1 MTETADVV
9 IVGGGVV
16 GSSIAYHLRC
26 DGLAGRVVV
35 AERDPTYARASS
47 SLAMGGIRQ
56 QFSTP
61 ANVRMARYSVAFYL
75 GFDERM
81 RAGADSPGAWFR
93 QRGYLFLADA
103 GNAAQ
108 LADRF
113 ARQRTLG
120 VSVERWD
127 VARVKAALPDLVVD
141 DVLFA
146 IFGPSD
152 GYANPKRVLAGFRA
166 AAERHGAEFVTGEAT
181 AIERSGGRVSAVSLG
196 DGGRTRRIETPV
208 VVNAAGAWAASV
220 ARLVDVALPVR
231 PVPQQLFRCR
241 LPARWPYRF
250 PMVVNPDGL
259 HWRHD
264 DPVGAGDA
272 DRIVVGRAE
281 AGAAESESLAADPAR
296 WTSELHPLLA
306 RRLPALAAAELE
318 ATWAGLY
325 EMTPDHNAIIGEH
338 PDVPGFYLANGFS
351 GHGLMMAPATG
362 KAVSDLIRH
371 GRSDT
376 VDVSAFRVDR
386 FEKGK
391 LFHDDSML

>member
-1 MTETADVV
+1 METADVV
-9 IVGGGVV
+9 VIGGGVV

-56 QFSTP
+56 QFMTP

-81 RAGADSPGAWFR
+81 SAGGESPGAWFR
-93 QRGYLFLADA
+93 QRGYLFLATA

-108 LADRF
+108 LEQRF
-113 ARQRTLG
+113 ARQRALG

-127 VARVKAALPDLVVD
+127 LARVRAALPDLVLD
-141 DVLFA
+141 DVQFA

-166 AAERHGAEFVTGEAT
+166 GAARHGVEFITGEAI
-181 AIERSGGRVSAVSLG
+181 AIERAGGRISAVSLG
-196 DGGRTRRIETPV
+196 DGDRTRRIETPV
-208 VVNAAGAWAASV
+208 VVNAAGAWAATV
-220 ARLVDVALPVR
+220 ARLVDVELPVR

-250 PMVVNPDGL
+250 PMVVDPDGL

-264 DPVGAGDA
+264 DPVASGDP

-281 AGAAESESLAADPAR
+281 PDAAESESLEADPAR
-296 WTSELHPLLA
+296 WAREFAPLLA
-306 RRLPALAAAELE
+306 KRLPALATVELE
-318 ATWAGLY
+318 ATWCGLY
-325 EMTPDHNAIIGEH
+325 EMTPDHNAVIGEH
-338 PDVPGFYLANGFS
+338 PAVPGFYVANGFS

-362 KAVSDLIRH
+362 KAVSELIRL
-371 GRSDT
+371 GRSET
-376 VDVSAFRVDR
+376 VDVSPFRADR
-386 FEKGK
+386 FERGE
-391 LFHDDSML
+391 LFHDDAML

>member
-1 MTETADVV
+1 MTEHADVV

-47 SLAMGGIRQ
+47 NLAMGGIRQ
-56 QFSTP
+56 QFTTP

-81 RAGADSPGAWFR
+81 RLGEESPAWFR
-93 QRGYLFLADA
+93 QRGYLFLATAD
-103 GNAAQ
+103 NAAQ
-108 LADRF
+108 LERRF
-113 ARQRTLG
+113 ARQRELG
-120 VSVERWD
+120 VSAERWD
-127 VARVKAALPDLVVD
+127 VARVQAALPDLVVD

-152 GYANPKRVLAGFRA
+152 GYANPKRVLALFRA
-166 AAERHGAEFVTGEAT
+166 GADRHGAEFVTGEAT
-181 AIERSGGRVSAVSLG
+181 AIERSGGRVSAITLG
-196 DGGRTRRIETPV
+196 GGGTSRRIETPV
-208 VVNAAGAWAASV
+208 VVNAAGAWAAEV
-220 ARLVDVALPVR
+220 ARLVDVELPVR

-241 LPARWPYRF
+241 LPHRWPYRF
-250 PMVVNPDGL
+250 PMVIDHDGM

-264 DPVGAGDA
+264 DPVAPGDP
-272 DRIVVGRAE
+272 DRIVVGRADPG
-281 AGAAESESLAADPAR
+281 AGESDSLDADPAR
-296 WTSELHPLLA
+296 WMREVQPILA
-306 RRLPALAAAELE
+306 RRMPALATAQLE

-325 EMTPDHNAIIGEH
+325 EMTPDHNAVIGEH
-338 PDVPGFYLANGFS
+338 PAVPGFYLANGFS

-362 KAVSDLIRH
+362 KAVADLIRL

-376 VDVSAFRVDR
+376 VDVSPFRVDR
-386 FEKGK
+386 FERGE
-391 LFHDDSML
+391 LILDDAML